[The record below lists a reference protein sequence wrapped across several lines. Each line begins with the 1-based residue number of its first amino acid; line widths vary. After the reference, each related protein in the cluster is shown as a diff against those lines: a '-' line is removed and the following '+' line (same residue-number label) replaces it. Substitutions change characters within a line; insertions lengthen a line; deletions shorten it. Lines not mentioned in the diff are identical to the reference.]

1 MRHLGLLVALGAAA
15 LLAGCGPTLAVHPL
29 YTEKDLVSDM
39 PLEGKWTE
47 TEDKEVWNVR
57 KLGASY
63 EAEAPGSS
71 NPEKVE
77 FYVVRLGELRFL
89 DITTAAPPS
98 LAVPGH
104 MFTKV
109 WMEGE
114 ELRLQ
119 VLDSDW
125 LKQKIRET
133 GFPSVELADQQLI
146 LTAPTRELQKFVLLY
161 AAEPKAYA
169 SEVGKFRRVRSAP

>member
-1 MRHLGLLVALGAAA
+1 M
-15 LLAGCGPTLAVHPL
+15 AGCGPTLAVHPL

-47 TEDKEVWNVR
+47 IEDKVVWNVR

-71 NPEKVE
+71 DSEKVE
-77 FYVVRLGELRFL
+77 VHVVRLGELRFL
-89 DITTAAPPS
+89 DITPAAPSS
-98 LAVPGH
+98 LSIPGH

-119 VLDSDW
+119 LLDSDW
-125 LKQKIRET
+125 LQQKIRET
-133 GFPSVELADQQLI
+133 RFPFVELADHQLI

-161 AAEPKAYA
+161 AAEPKAYG
-169 SEVGKFRRVRSAP
+169 SEVGKFQRVRSAP